1 MIRHKHFDKIVI
13 VTTVLALIFATGLL
27 FKGQWGLQSTDSMPP
42 YANKLFDDSYV
53 HQIDLQFNDPESF
66 FANAKEEKYVEATI
80 TIDGEVFEN
89 VGLRVKGNNSL
100 RLVERYGLTRYSMKI
115 EFDHYNKDL
124 NRSEERR
131 VGKECRSRWSP
142 YH

>member
-66 FANAKEEKYVEATI
+66 LQMPKRKNMLKQQLRSMVKY
-80 TIDGEVFEN
+80 
-89 VGLRVKGNNSL
+89 LK
-100 RLVERYGLTRYSMKI
+100 M
-115 EFDHYNKDL
+115 
-124 NRSEERR
+124 
-131 VGKECRSRWSP
+131 
-142 YH
+142 